1 MLATLRIQNFAL
13 IDTVEIDFQQGFNAL
28 TGETGAG
35 KSILIGALNL
45 VLGARASGDVL
56 RAGADKVQIDALFQ
70 LPAPGKRLLRLL
82 KEHDIEWES
91 DELHLSRTVSKE
103 GRTRGYIN
111 GTLVPIAVLSSVGDE
126 LVDVHGQHDH
136 QSLLKQER
144 QLELLDAFGGTED
157 AVFAMRKQVTT
168 YREVERQIADLEDND
183 RNRNRQMEFLRF
195 EAKEIDAAGL
205 SPGEDAELKARINR
219 ITNAESVL
227 QTAQAIY
234 ARLYEVEE
242 VSVIDQLTRVARDL
256 DELAALDDR
265 FVLLATQLTDAQA
278 AIDAIAAEIRG
289 YTEGLSFDP
298 QELDEL
304 NQRNSLLGDLKRKYG
319 NSVEEIL
326 AYREKIAAELD
337 GYENRDEHLAVLKAQ
352 AETQLAALTA
362 SGKKLTKKR
371 KKAAN
376 ALEKKVTES
385 LQDLGMKGAQFAAG
399 LESSPLSATGF
410 DRAAFQLA
418 ANQGEALKPLR
429 SVASGGEISR
439 IMLAIKT
446 VLAGVD
452 TIPTLIFDEIDAG
465 IGGDVAR
472 MVARKMKAVAE
483 SHQVLS
489 VTHLAQIAAVASVH
503 LAVTKTTDNGRT
515 RTDVIALSGATREK
529 EIARL
534 LDGSVSKVSLEHAQ
548 ALLGGEG

>member
-168 YREVERQIADLEDND
+168 YREVERQIADMEDND